1 MKILFRFL
9 DFFKKDRWNKTFY
22 FMFFSWIIVSAI
34 WSLEPFFFSR
44 ILNFIEDILKKWDF
58 NNVELLTN
66 LIQWWIFII
75 IIIILEYL
83 YRYYIVDRNILQF
96 YVNLIKQNSD
106 KTISITYSSYLSK
119 KQWETFKRFDRWR
132 INSFFL
138 LFWIFVDSLPTIISV
153 IFIFIIMLFINIK
166 MTLIVFSLIP
176 IAIYLWYYFW
186 WKTAKKQRENN
197 DIEDKLFWDLSDSIT
212 NLSLVKLFW
221 LNKKISLDFN
231 LWMDEILEKQYS
243 ISKRWSIAHI
253 YIEVL
258 IMILR
263 FIVLVYWIFLV
274 KSSEMSLAEL
284 FMFFSYI
291 WWIYFPIWRL
301 FWSTKQVQEQLIW
314 IEKFYKEFY
323 DDIELENLNK
333 WKTLK
338 KFSWNI
344 SFKELDF
351 AYIENRNIL
360 NKLSFEIKSWEKIAL
375 VWNTWSWKSTIINL
389 ILWFYD
395 NYSWNI
401 LLDWVPL
408 KDYSKI
414 SIRDHIWIVL
424 QDNSL
429 FNTSI
434 KQNLLFAKEN
444 ASLEELELALKN
456 AQADFVFW
464 LELWIDTVIWE
475 RWLKLSWWE
484 KQRISIARLFLKNPE
499 FLILDEATSALDNK
513 TEILIQKALDKLL
526 KWRTSIIIAHRLTT
540 IQNADKILMLENWKV
555 VESWTYNELMQKQ
568 DKFFNLANPS
578 YLIIN

>member
-9 DFFKKDRWNKTFY
+9 DFFKKDRWSKTFY
-22 FMFFSWIIVSAI
+22 FMFFCWIIVSAI

-58 NNVELLTN
+58 NNAELITN
-66 LIQWWIFII
+66 LIQWWVFII
-75 IIIILEYL
+75 IVIFLEYL
-83 YRYYIVDRNILQF
+83 YRYYIVDKNILQF
-96 YVNLIKQNSD
+96 YVNLIKQNSS
-106 KTISITYSSYLSK
+106 KAISITYSSYLWK

-132 INSFFL
+132 IHSFSL
-138 LFWIFVDSLPTIISV
+138 LFWIFSDFLPIIIS
-153 IFIFIIMLFINIK
+153 IFFIFIIMSFINIK

-186 WKTAKKQRENN
+186 WKTVKKQRENN
-197 DIEDKLFWDLSDSIT
+197 DIEDRLFWDLSDSIT

-231 LWMDEILEKQYS
+231 LWMEEILEKQYS

-258 IMILR
+258 IMTLR
-263 FIVLVYWIFLV
+263 FVVLVYWIFLV

-291 WWIYFPIWRL
+291 WWIYYPIWKL
-301 FWSTKQVQEQLIW
+301 FSSTRQVQEQIIW
-314 IEKFYKEFY
+314 IEKFYTEFY
-323 DDIELENLNK
+323 DDIELEELNK
-333 WKTLK
+333 WKTLTN
-338 KFSWNI
+338 FSWNI
-344 SFKELDF
+344 SFRKIDF
-351 AYIENRNIL
+351 SYIKNRNIL
-360 NKLSFEIKSWEKIAL
+360 NNLSFEIKSWEKIAL
-375 VWNTWSWKSTIINL
+375 VWNTWAWKSTIINL

-395 NYSWNI
+395 NYSWDI
-401 LLDWVPL
+401 LLDWTSL
-408 KDYSKI
+408 KDFSKI
-414 SIRDHIWIVL
+414 SIREHIWVVS

-434 KQNLLFAKEN
+434 KQNLLFAKED

-456 AQADFVFW
+456 SQADFVFW

-484 KQRISIARLFLKNPE
+484 KQRISIARLFLKNPK

-555 VESWTYNELMQKQ
+555 VESWKYDELIQKQ

-578 YLIIN
+578 HLIIN

>member
-9 DFFKKDRWNKTFY
+9 DFFKKDRWSKKFY
-22 FMFFSWIIVSAI
+22 FMFFCWIIVSAI

-58 NNVELLTN
+58 DNTELIIN
-66 LIQWWIFII
+66 LIQWWFFII

-83 YRYYIVDRNILQF
+83 YRYYIVDKNVSKF
-96 YVNLIKQNSD
+96 YVNLIKQNSS
-106 KTISITYSSYLSK
+106 KAISITYSSYLSK
-119 KQWETFKRFDRWR
+119 KQWETFKRFERWKE
-132 INSFFL
+132 NSIDF
-138 LFWIFVDSLPTIISV
+138 LFWIFRDFLLIITSI
-153 IFIFIIMLFINIK
+153 IFVFIIMSFVNIK
-166 MTLIVFSLIP
+166 MTFIVFSLIP
-176 IAIYLWYYFW
+176 IVIYLWYFFW
-186 WKTAKKQRENN
+186 WKTAIKQRENN

-212 NLSLVKLFW
+212 NFSLVKLFW
-221 LNKKISLDFN
+221 LNKKISSDFN
-231 LWMDEILEKQYS
+231 LWMDNILEKQYS
-243 ISKRWSIAHI
+243 ISKRWAIADI
-253 YIEVL
+253 YIGIL

-274 KSSEMSLAEL
+274 KSNEMSLAEL

-291 WWIYFPIWRL
+291 WWIYYPIWKL
-301 FWSTKQVQEQLIW
+301 FWSIRQTQEQLIW
-314 IEKFYKEFY
+314 IEKFYTEFY
-323 DDIELENLNK
+323 DDIELEELNK
-333 WKTLK
+333 WKILTN
-338 KFSWNI
+338 FSWNI
-344 SFKELDF
+344 SFRKIDF

-375 VWNTWSWKSTIINL
+375 VWNTWAWKSTIINL
-389 ILWFYD
+389 ILWFYN

-401 LLDWVPL
+401 LLDWTSL
-408 KDYSKI
+408 KDFSKI
-414 SIRDHIWIVL
+414 SIREHIWVVS

-434 KQNLLFAKEN
+434 KQNLLFAKED

-484 KQRISIARLFLKNPE
+484 KQRISIARLFLKNPK

-555 VESWTYNELMQKQ
+555 VESWKYDELIQKQ

-578 YLIIN
+578 HLIIN